1 MYDRKKSTMPTAN
14 DNSFVSANPRTEST
28 LYCRQK
34 AKNQYDWTR
43 TSKVVPS
50 AKKIVT
56 KVEKIVYSGNSIL
69 YEVMILAIARA
80 MTGSINT
87 HRRNFSLEAITPSER
102 V

>member
-1 MYDRKKSTMPTAN
+1 MATAN
-14 DNSFVSANPRTEST
+14 DSSFVSANPRTEST
-28 LYCRQK
+28 LYSRQK

-43 TSKVVPS
+43 TKRVIPI

-56 KVEKIVYSGNSIL
+56 KVVKIVYSGNSIL

-80 MTGSINT
+80 MSGSTNT
-87 HRRNFSLEAITPSER
+87 HRRSFSLEAITPSER